1 MKIGINHEQ
10 APELRVP
17 VWIGADGGPVS
28 PLRLNDLGDGMRIL
42 FCFQDWCP
50 GCHSRGF
57 PTLRVL
63 VDRLVGQGAG
73 FAAIQTAFRSSAKKD
88 VGDQTA
94 KNQAMYRL
102 NIPFGYDPVPDGE
115 DQPTVMA
122 DYHTA
127 GTPWFIVI
135 SPEGEVIYNDFRLD
149 AGKFLSA
156 LDLPDM

>member
-1 MKIGINHEQ
+1 MKIGINHQQ

-17 VWIGADGGPVS
+17 KWIGPTGAVMA
-28 PLRLNDLGDGMRIL
+28 PLTLADLGDGMKIL

-63 VDRLVGQGAG
+63 VDRLANKGVG
-73 FAAIQTAFRSSAKKD
+73 FAAIQTAFRSNAKKES
-88 VGDQTA
+88 GDQTA
-94 KNQAMYRL
+94 KNQALYRL
-102 NIPFGYDPVPDGE
+102 EIPFGYDPVPDGA

-122 DYHTA
+122 DYRTA

-135 SPEGEVIYNDFRLD
+135 NPEGEVIYNDFRLN
-149 AGKFLSA
+149 AAKFL
-156 LDLPDM
+156 LVWDQPDL

>member
-17 VWIGADGGPVS
+17 VWIGPEGAPMAPV
-28 PLRLNDLGDGMRIL
+28 RLDDLGDGMKIL

-63 VDRLVGQGAG
+63 VDRLADQGVG

-88 VGDQTA
+88 TGDQTA
-94 KNQAMYRL
+94 KNQALYRL
-102 NIPFGYDPVPDGE
+102 KIPFGYDPAVGDA
-115 DQPTVMA
+115 QPTVME

-135 SPEGEVIYNDFRLD
+135 NAQGEVIYNDFRLD
-149 AGKFLSA
+149 AGKFLA
-156 LDLPDM
+156 AMDLPDV